1 MLKWPYYKAVNVFN
15 LRGSSSIYIVAFKS
29 LGLCETIKH
38 DCFLTFFGELSNI
51 IEKAFVQF
59 KFKIR
64 YNINLILN
72 FCDDTMI
79 KN

>member
-51 IEKAFVQF
+51 IEK
-59 KFKIR
+59 R
-64 YNINLILN
+64 LYNLNLKLDIIL
-72 FCDDTMI
+72 I
-79 KN
+79 

>member
-38 DCFLTFFGELSNI
+38 DCFLTFFGVLFSI
-51 IEKAFVQF
+51 IEKA
-59 KFKIR
+59 
-64 YNINLILN
+64 IN
-72 FCDDTMI
+72 
-79 KN
+79 